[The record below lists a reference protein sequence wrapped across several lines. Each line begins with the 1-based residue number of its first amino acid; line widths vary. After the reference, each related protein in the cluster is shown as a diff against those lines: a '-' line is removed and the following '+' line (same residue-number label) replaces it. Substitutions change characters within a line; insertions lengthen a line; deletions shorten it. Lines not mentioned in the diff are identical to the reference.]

1 LSYTWGK
8 ATLNEDCVED
18 NGPGS
23 SQTITVN
30 GAPFVITENLF
41 DGLRELREEI
51 HDYLWVDALCIDQTN
66 DSERAAQVTLMGD
79 IYSLANRVIVW
90 FGKELPEV
98 EAVSW
103 LSEHYINAIE
113 AGISNDDMLRYLR
126 LSINKWSDLWQAHSR
141 FHRRYRWFHRAW
153 VLQEIVLAS
162 SFVLRCGS
170 KTLILDNLFGL
181 IINAYQ

>member
-1 LSYTWGK
+1 M
-8 ATLNEDCVED
+8 
-18 NGPGS
+18 
-23 SQTITVN
+23 
-30 GAPFVITENLF
+30 ITENLF

-141 FHRRYRWFHRAW
+141 FHCRYRWFHRAW